1 MCVCVCVCVIYFFVF
16 GFSLTEWYLETKIK
30 IRVPSM
36 LIVIG
41 MSLLLNPRASTHNT
55 LKDTY

>member
-1 MCVCVCVCVIYFFVF
+1 MCVCVCVIYFFVF
-16 GFSLTEWYLETKIK
+16 GFSLTEWYLETKI
-30 IRVPSM
+30 RVPSM

-41 MSLLLNPRASTHNT
+41 MSLILSPWASTHNT